1 MSESEFFGMNP
12 CRGSVELHFTN
23 DPVLERLD
31 EAFYSQTP
39 IELNLAFGDSGHE
52 VTALV
57 TGRTTRTV
65 AGDDVVEY
73 EFRVIEA
80 T

>member
-1 MSESEFFGMNP
+1 MKP
-12 CRGSVELHFTN
+12 CSGNVELYFTN
-23 DPVLERLD
+23 DLLLERLD

-39 IELNLAFGDSGHE
+39 IELNLAFGDSSRE

-65 AGDDVVEY
+65 AGDDMVKY